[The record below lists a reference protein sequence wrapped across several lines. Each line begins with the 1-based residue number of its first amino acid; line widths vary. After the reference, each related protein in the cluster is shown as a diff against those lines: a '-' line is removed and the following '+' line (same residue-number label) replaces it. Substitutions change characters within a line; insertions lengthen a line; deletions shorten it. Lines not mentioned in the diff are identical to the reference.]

1 MIAYDR
7 RQKFMELK
15 ERAEEITAKYN
26 WYDRN
31 TYPYSFPVK
40 VKEILKDC
48 EDYDDCTS
56 GSQAY
61 LYTYIKGLVEIL
73 EKWERDYNSRRTVRV
88 NGKIKNLMP
97 EYIEMLIEEGIEV
110 EYI

>member
-1 MIAYDR
+1 MIAYGR
-7 RQKFMELK
+7 RERFMELK
-15 ERAEEITAKYN
+15 ARAEEITERHD
-26 WYDRN
+26 WYDR
-31 TYPYSFPVK
+31 TTFPYSYPVK
-40 VKEILKDC
+40 VGEILKEC

-73 EKWERDYNSRRTVRV
+73 EKWEKDYNSRRAVRV
-88 NGKIKNLMP
+88 NGKVKNLTP
-97 EYIEMLIEEGIEV
+97 EFIEMLIEEGIEV